1 MHELSIAREIIEIV
15 EAEVARLNLTRVET
29 VNIRLG
35 ALTGV
40 NPDALAFSFE
50 ASVVDTSLDGARLV
64 IEKVPIKGRCRTCQA
79 GFEVEEFVF
88 LCPKCASGD
97 LEITSG
103 EELDINHLVVE

>member
-1 MHELSIAREIIEIV
+1 VHELSIAREIIEIV
-15 EAEVARLNLTRVET
+15 EAEAARSNLTRVDT

-50 ASVVDTSLDGARLV
+50 ASVMDTALDGARLV
-64 IEKVPIKGRCRTCQA
+64 IEKVPIKGRCRNCQT

-88 LCPKCASGD
+88 LCPQCASGD
-97 LEITSG
+97 LEIISG
-103 EELDINHLVVE
+103 EELDFDHLVGE